1 MAMAIIKERK
11 ISWLS
16 KWLGKVLA
24 NLPKLLANRFY
35 GRPIDEELGP

>member
-1 MAMAIIKERK
+1 MAIIKERK
-11 ISWLS
+11 ICLLS
-16 KWLGKVLA
+16 KFMGEVLA